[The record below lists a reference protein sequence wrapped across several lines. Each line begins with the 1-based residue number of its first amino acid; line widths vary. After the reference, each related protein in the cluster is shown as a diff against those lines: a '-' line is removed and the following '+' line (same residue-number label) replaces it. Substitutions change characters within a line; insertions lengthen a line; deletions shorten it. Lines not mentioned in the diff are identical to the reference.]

1 MSADPV
7 AAYRIELRSAAE
19 RRTTTYRRRRKVTVA
34 LAVAAV
40 AILVVGGAIAASTG
54 LFTTH
59 PIAPRIEPQA
69 VQDHLDRL
77 NLAYTECMAAHGSQ
91 QVPLEG
97 GGWTYE
103 TNAAAQSFCKP
114 KLDAIAAYVSSPD
127 YRANDARAQQ
137 HLRDFWA
144 CVQRLPTRDDQ
155 AVQRC
160 ADQTSERR

>member
-19 RRTTTYRRRRKVTVA
+19 RRTTTFRRRRKATVA
-34 LAVAAV
+34 LAVVSV
-40 AILVVGGAIAASTG
+40 AILVVGGAIAASAG

-59 PIAPRIEPQA
+59 PIAPRIVPRA
-69 VQDHLDRL
+69 VQEHLDRL

-97 GGWTYE
+97 GGWTYDK
-103 TNAAAQSFCKP
+103 NAAAQSICKP
-114 KLDAIAAYVSSPD
+114 KLDAIAAYVSSPE
-127 YRANDARAQQ
+127 YQANQARARE
-137 HLRDFWA
+137 HLRAFWA
-144 CVQRLPTRDDQ
+144 CVDGLQVRDEQ

-160 ADQTSERR
+160 ADQESERR